1 VHKNKLFYNNSML
14 KIRNLEIS
22 TEKPAIMGI
31 INITPDSFYAG
42 SRKQSIDDIL
52 SSVEQQINEGADI
65 IDLGAYSSR
74 PNAEDISIDEEW
86 SRLSLALSTIR
97 RNFKE
102 IIISVD
108 TFRASIAE
116 RAMQEGADIINDIS
130 GGNLDAEMFNYVAQ
144 NDVPYVL
151 MHMRGTP
158 QTMQTLNQY
167 KDVATEVISEIRE
180 RFEKLKALGAS
191 KIMIDPGFGFAKN
204 VEQNFELFSKLENFS
219 SIEAPLLV
227 GISRKSMIYKTL
239 NSDVSDAL
247 NGTTVLNSIALMK
260 GASILRVHDVHEAVE
275 CRTLI
280 KKINQY

>member
-1 VHKNKLFYNNSML
+1 ML

-31 INITPDSFYAG
+31 INITPDSFYEG
-42 SRKQSIDDIL
+42 SRKQSVDDIL
-52 SSVEQQINEGADI
+52 SSVEQQVNEGADI

-86 SRLSLALSTIR
+86 ARLSLALSTIR

-116 RAMQEGADIINDIS
+116 RAMQEGADLINDIS
-130 GGNLDAEMFNYVAQ
+130 GGNLDAEMFEYVAK
-144 NDVPYVL
+144 NNVPYVL

-167 KDVATEVISEIRE
+167 KDVTAEVIAEIEE
-180 RFEKLKALGAS
+180 RLKKLQSMGAD

-204 VEQNFELFSKLENFS
+204 IEQNFELFSQLEKFS
-219 SIEAPLLV
+219 SLGAPVLV

-239 NSDVSDAL
+239 NTDVSDAL

-260 GASILRVHDVHEAVE
+260 GAAILRVHDVHEAVE

>member
-1 VHKNKLFYNNSML
+1 ML

-22 TEKPAIMGI
+22 TERPAIMGI
-31 INITPDSFYAG
+31 INITPDSFYEG
-42 SRKQSIDDIL
+42 SRKQSVDDIL
-52 SSVEQQINEGADI
+52 SSVEQQVNEGADI

-74 PNAEDISIDEEW
+74 PNAEDISTEEEW
-86 SRLSLALSTIR
+86 ARLSLALSTIR

-116 RAMQEGADIINDIS
+116 RAMQEGADLINDIS
-130 GGNLDAEMFNYVAQ
+130 GGNLDAEMFEYVAK
-144 NDVPYVL
+144 NNVPYVL

-167 KDVATEVISEIRE
+167 KDITTEVIAEIEE
-180 RFEKLKALGAS
+180 RLKKLQSMGAD

-204 VEQNFELFSKLENFS
+204 IEQNFELFSQLEKFS
-219 SIEAPLLV
+219 SLEAPMLV

-260 GASILRVHDVHEAVE
+260 GAAILRVHDVHEAVE

>member
-1 VHKNKLFYNNSML
+1 ML

-86 SRLSLALSTIR
+86 ARLSLALSTIR

-102 IIISVD
+102 ITISVD

-130 GGNLDAEMFNYVAQ
+130 GGNLDAAMFEYVAQ

-167 KDVATEVISEIRE
+167 KDVTTEVISEIRE

>member
-1 VHKNKLFYNNSML
+1 ML

-86 SRLSLALSTIR
+86 ARLSLALSTIR

-102 IIISVD
+102 ITISVD

-130 GGNLDAEMFNYVAQ
+130 GGNLDAAMFEYVAQ

-158 QTMQTLNQY
+158 QTMQTLNHY
-167 KDVATEVISEIRE
+167 KDVTTEVISEIRE

-260 GASILRVHDVHEAVE
+260 GAAILRVHDVHEAVE

>member
-1 VHKNKLFYNNSML
+1 ML

-31 INITPDSFYAG
+31 INITPDSFYEG
-42 SRKQSIDDIL
+42 SRKQSVDDIL
-52 SSVEQQINEGADI
+52 SSVEQQVNEGADI

-74 PNAEDISIDEEW
+74 HNAEDITTDEEW
-86 SRLSLALSTIR
+86 TRLSLALSTIR

-116 RAMQEGADIINDIS
+116 RAMQEGADMINDIS
-130 GGNLDAEMFNYVAQ
+130 GGHLDAEMFDYVAK
-144 NDVPYVL
+144 NNVPYVL

-167 KDVATEVISEIRE
+167 KDITAEVIAEIEE
-180 RFEKLKALGAS
+180 RFKKLQVMGAEK
-191 KIMIDPGFGFAKN
+191 IIIDPGFGFAKN
-204 VEQNFELFSKLENFS
+204 IEQNFELFSKLEKFS
-219 SIEAPLLV
+219 SIEAPMLV

-239 NSDVSDAL
+239 NTDVRDAL

-260 GASILRVHDVHEAVE
+260 GAAMLRVHDVHEAVE

>member
-1 VHKNKLFYNNSML
+1 ML

-31 INITPDSFYAG
+31 INITPDSFYEG

-52 SSVEQQINEGADI
+52 SSVEQQVNEGADI

-74 PNAEDISIDEEW
+74 PNAEDITTDEEW
-86 SRLSLALSTIR
+86 TRLSLALSTIR

-116 RAMQEGADIINDIS
+116 RAMQEGADMINDIS
-130 GGNLDAEMFNYVAQ
+130 GGHLDAEMFDYVAK
-144 NDVPYVL
+144 NNVPYVL

-167 KDVATEVISEIRE
+167 KDITAEVIAEIEE
-180 RFEKLKALGAS
+180 RFKKLQVMGAEK
-191 KIMIDPGFGFAKN
+191 IIIDPGFGFAKN
-204 VEQNFELFSKLENFS
+204 IEQNFELFSKLEKFS
-219 SIEAPLLV
+219 SIEAPMLV

-239 NSDVSDAL
+239 NTDMRDAL

-260 GASILRVHDVHEAVE
+260 GAAMLRVHDVHEAVE

>member
-1 VHKNKLFYNNSML
+1 ML

-31 INITPDSFYAG
+31 INITPDSFYEG
-42 SRKQSIDDIL
+42 SRKQSVDDIL
-52 SSVEQQINEGADI
+52 SSVEQQVNEGADM

-86 SRLSLALSTIR
+86 ARLSLALSTIR

-102 IIISVD
+102 LIISVD

-116 RAMQEGADIINDIS
+116 RAMQEGADLINDIS
-130 GGNLDAEMFNYVAQ
+130 GGNLDAEMFEYVAK
-144 NDVPYVL
+144 NNVPYVL

-167 KDVATEVISEIRE
+167 KDVTAEVIAEIEE
-180 RFEKLKALGAS
+180 RLKKLQSMGAD

-204 VEQNFELFSKLENFS
+204 TEQNFELFSQLEKFS
-219 SIEAPLLV
+219 NLGAPVLV

-239 NSDVSDAL
+239 NTDVSDAL

-260 GASILRVHDVHEAVE
+260 GAAILRVHDVHEAVE